1 MVTSTGPVLAIVPAR
16 GGSKGLPGKNVRPL
30 GGHPLIAYSI
40 ASGRAATTIDR
51 LIVSTDD
58 ARIAEIARS
67 YGAETPFLRPAELA
81 TDATLD
87 LPVMEHA
94 LGWLREHEQYE
105 PAIVVQIRP
114 TTPFR
119 PHGLLDEAVRLLQ
132 RDVAADSVRAVTH
145 PRQHPSKMW
154 TRDAKGCLQPLW
166 ESSEPEPYN
175 LPRQRLPVVF
185 WQTGHVDAMWTETIL
200 KKRTLTGDIVKS
212 ILVDPAFVVDI
223 DRLEDLHFAEY
234 LLGNRA
240 LDIDPPQRSG
250 PPSLPLS
257 PSVRLVVLD
266 FDGTM
271 TDDRVWVDQDG
282 RESVACSRSDG
293 LGLEMLIKAG
303 LALFV
308 LSREKTPVVRARC
321 EKLGIPFQQGVAD
334 KLAALQQI
342 LAERNVEPRDVV
354 YVGNDLNDLGCMR
367 FVGFSCAPADAHRDV
382 KQQASHVLARPG
394 GRGAV
399 RELCDTL
406 LACWTARKGQDEQ
419 ER

>member
-1 MVTSTGPVLAIVPAR
+1 
-16 GGSKGLPGKNVRPL
+16 
-30 GGHPLIAYSI
+30 
-40 ASGRAATTIDR
+40 
-51 LIVSTDD
+51 
-58 ARIAEIARS
+58 
-67 YGAETPFLRPAELA
+67 
-81 TDATLD
+81 
-87 LPVMEHA
+87 
-94 LGWLREHEQYE
+94 
-105 PAIVVQIRP
+105 
-114 TTPFR
+114 
-119 PHGLLDEAVRLLQ
+119 
-132 RDVAADSVRAVTH
+132 
-145 PRQHPSKMW
+145 
-154 TRDAKGCLQPLW
+154 
-166 ESSEPEPYN
+166 
-175 LPRQRLPVVF
+175 
-185 WQTGHVDAMWTETIL
+185 
-200 KKRTLTGDIVKS
+200 
-212 ILVDPAFVVDI
+212 VDI